1 MDNYEIK
8 EVTIMDNNSTEIEN
22 YYPKEQFSGNIED
35 YRKKVLNE
43 KYPDI
48 KQRFPNL
55 KKNDLSV
62 LLTHKKIE

>member
-22 YYPKEQFSGNIED
+22 YYPKERFIGNIED
-35 YRKKVLNE
+35 YRKKVLND

-55 KKNDLSV
+55 KKSDLSV